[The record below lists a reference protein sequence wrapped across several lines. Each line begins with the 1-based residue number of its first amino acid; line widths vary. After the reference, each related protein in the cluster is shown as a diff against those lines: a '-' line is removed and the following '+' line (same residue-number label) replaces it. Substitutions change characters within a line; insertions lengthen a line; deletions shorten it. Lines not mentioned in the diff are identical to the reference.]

1 MIPGI
6 VTFLQ
11 KMWRGYLAR
20 ELYKRMRAIH
30 RIAGTYRKYKLRS
43 WVTETQR
50 SLGFPTAITRTN
62 NKGRIPVPAA
72 GLNVNWPR
80 APRPIAHLVGLIR
93 AAYGRWWA
101 YSILRQVPQH
111 DWPQLRLKVLC
122 HTELIKG
129 RRSNWGLN
137 RDWKGDYLMSEGLN
151 QARDYQQSFERL
163 KKKDGIRQVLFS
175 SRILKATPGS
185 AGKCAERSILVSDTH
200 IYKLDGPKGSFKSMK
215 AGIPLAQVTGLTI
228 TPGLDQLVIIHLST
242 SRDMVVALHCG
253 SVQGVSSWVVSSPSG
268 GPPPDLIGEFVTII
282 ASQCRK

>member
-20 ELYKRMRAIH
+20 ELYKKMKAAHKIG
-30 RIAGTYRKYKLRS
+30 GTYRKYKLRS
-43 WVTETQR
+43 WVTATQR
-50 SLGFPTAITRTN
+50 SLGFPTSSTPGANR
-62 NKGRIPVPAA
+62 GRIPVPRQ
-72 GLNVNWPR
+72 GLNVNWPA

-101 YSILRQVPQH
+101 LSILRRVPEA
-111 DWPQLRLKVLC
+111 DWPQLRLKVYC

-129 RRSNWGLN
+129 KRHNWGLN

-151 QARDYQQSFERL
+151 QARDYQQSFEKL
-163 KKKDGIRQVLFS
+163 QKKDHIKQVIFS

-185 AGKCAERSILVSDTH
+185 AGKCAERSILLSDTH

-215 AGIPLAQVTGLTI
+215 SIPLSQVTGFTI
-228 TPGLDQLVIIHLST
+228 TPGPDQLVVIHLST
-242 SRDMVVALHCG
+242 GRDMVAALHCG
-253 SVQGVSSWVVSSPSG
+253 DIQGVSSWAVSSPNG
-268 GPPPDLIGEFVTII
+268 GPSPDLVGEFITLT
-282 ASQCRK
+282 ALQCKR